1 MASEIKLCVPKVDLI
16 PDGFFVNND
25 YEEAFKLL
33 GFKYF
38 DSKYTRIYTNGIESM
53 HVIIM
58 QGMFQWIFM
67 IPYVI
72 INSRS
77 IAEPTEF
84 SIQEELA
91 PIEILTVLF
100 REWKNIFK
108 RAVIPKDLYFGYLYS
123 EHIKNLKSSRP
134 PKPLIVVERDYLR
147 FTISKIKKQFNPD
160 QNENLNI
167 SLTGDQLTLGIG
179 SRKYPIPV
187 MYHENFTNEIVSV
200 PLIDFLTS
208 IPSRFQKDEVSLSM
222 DEHRLRVDNHL
233 IDATWDGPN
242 LWEYDEYDDYLFKRL
257 MHRSI
262 WFGG

>member
-1 MASEIKLCVPKVDLI
+1 MVSEIKLSVPKVDLI
-16 PDGFFVNND
+16 PDEFFVNID

-72 INSRS
+72 IDRRS
-77 IAEPTEF
+77 IAETTEF

-91 PIEILTVLF
+91 PIEIVAILSHEWRKLF
-100 REWKNIFK
+100 KL
-108 RAVIPKDLYFGYLYS
+108 AVIPKDLYFGYLYS
-123 EHIKNLKSSRP
+123 EHIKNLKLSRL
-134 PKPLIVVERDYLR
+134 PKPLIVVERGYLR
-147 FTISKIKKQFNPD
+147 FTIGKIKKQFNPD
-160 QNENLNI
+160 QNENLKI
-167 SLTGDQLTLGIG
+167 SLNGDQLTLCID

-222 DEHRLRVDNHL
+222 DKQRLRVDNHL
-233 IDATWDGPN
+233 INVTWDGPN
-242 LWEYDEYDDYLFKRL
+242 LWESDEYDEFLFRRL
-257 MHRSI
+257 VHSSI

>member
-1 MASEIKLCVPKVDLI
+1 MVTFLFCRNYKGNHQGLVFIDQPYFIFL
-16 PDGFFVNND
+16 PD
-25 YEEAFKLL
+25 
-33 GFKYF
+33 
-38 DSKYTRIYTNGIESM
+38 
-53 HVIIM
+53 
-58 QGMFQWIFM
+58 
-67 IPYVI
+67 
-72 INSRS
+72 NS
-77 IAEPTEF
+77 
-84 SIQEELA
+84 
-91 PIEILTVLF
+91 
-100 REWKNIFK
+100 
-108 RAVIPKDLYFGYLYS
+108 DS
-123 EHIKNLKSSRP
+123 EHIKKLKLSRP

-147 FTISKIKKQFNPD
+147 FTISKIKKQINPD
-160 QNENLNI
+160 QNENLKI
-167 SLTGDQLTLGIG
+167 SLTGDQLTLCIG